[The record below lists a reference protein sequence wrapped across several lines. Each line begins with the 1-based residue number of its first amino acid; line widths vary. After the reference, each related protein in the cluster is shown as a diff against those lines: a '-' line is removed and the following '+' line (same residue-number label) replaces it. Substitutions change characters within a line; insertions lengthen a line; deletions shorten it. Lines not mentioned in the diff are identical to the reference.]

1 MSYSDTVR
9 YTRDGDQF
17 HYYWAARQCL
27 QLLPAG
33 SQLVAVSIEGASAQ
47 ETDGQ
52 KIEQGEEV
60 IDVGLYFG
68 HQEMAHATLV
78 EYFQLKHSTKNPH
91 EPWTVSGLKDTIAG
105 FSKRYAKFC
114 ESYPPEL
121 VKQKVRFTFLTNRP
135 VGSEVAQTIDDVANG
150 RKPSDAETA
159 KYLKKYAKESQDVPG
174 FFSLFRIRAGEPGLW
189 EQRNLLTLD
198 SYIFLSEP
206 DADAAG
212 QLKELVQRRAT
223 SAGKDNPTVVRHDVL
238 SAFKVTELQLFPA
251 PYEATEAA
259 SEFPRDQHEELLQAI
274 RDTRS
279 TLILH
284 ADGGVG
290 KSVVARL
297 LARSFAGTSTSLV
310 YDCFG
315 DGSYRRADKQRHRH
329 ADALVQIVN
338 ELAAKGLCLPVIP
351 TRHIDVKLLMQ
362 AFVSRIEQAA
372 RLLRATD
379 PHALLC
385 IIIDA
390 ADNAVIAA
398 RERNELAFVRDLIRI
413 DVPEGVRLVFTARTH
428 RVEMLDATPETVQVE
443 LKPFSLA
450 ETARHLH
457 QFYPN
462 ATEEEVEEF
471 ARFSSHNPRVQAL
484 AMAQQLSLLDMLRGL
499 GPTPTTVERTLTD
512 LLDKAIKRLKND
524 AGPVEASQ
532 VEALCQCLAVLRP
545 LVPMSVLSHVSQCP
559 PSAIRTFVTALGRP
573 LLVKGDCVHFLDEP
587 SESWFRDK
595 FKPTGPQLV
604 QLLARLTPLASD
616 NGYAASVLPSML
628 LDAGKLDEL
637 AALALSTQGL
647 PRHNP
652 LERRDIELQRL
663 TFALKACLKAN
674 RYAEAAKLALRAGG
688 ETAAETRQ
696 NELLRENAEVVSRL
710 LSVSHIEDL
719 VSRRTFHSTWL
730 GSNQL
735 YYACLLAG
743 HDELIA
749 DARSRLRLA
758 EDWLY
763 AWSRRRSAGD
773 VDTDDV
779 THDDRAAFTLA
790 ILSVS
795 GADDA
800 ARFLR
805 RWRPLMLGFESGK
818 RAARRLFDL
827 SKPLAVDELFR
838 AAKNNVWL
846 MLGLA
851 SESEKVGHR
860 LPAEPLARLIRLLG
874 SPHLK
879 LELDEP
885 WDGRGGLVDAVSST
899 VVIARQVLPMQQTT
913 LVAAVLKKFLPAH
926 PPYGLVQRY
935 GKVNEQML
943 KAYALYD
950 HLADDKLTLKDLAP
964 PPLAEHISIEGKAL
978 RHHHE
983 AEQFCGDVGAIW
995 PWYKLWA
1002 ACVCDASPE
1011 TFTAS
1016 ADEALTLLALIDSY
1030 RTGLRHALNAAA
1042 ALVWLEALRDT
1053 ATAGDRH
1060 WQRYRRWFDE
1070 VCGGMSAQTLTELCR
1085 ACAQK
1090 TEHHALALELA
1101 CEAFAHIEAM
1111 VEEHAE
1117 ERVRQYVQLA
1127 RAVLSVDKHEASAYF
1142 SRAIE
1147 IASRIGEENLSRWR
1161 SLTWLAVHAG
1171 VHGTP
1176 QPELAYRYSQAAELA
1191 YSYSEKHFDWQE
1203 TLRALC
1209 ALCPS
1214 SALAITSRWRD
1225 RGFGRHERVF
1235 AMTIEALVDRQQ
1247 LPPKTPVAMLGI
1259 DAQWRHEKVLDDALA
1274 SAQSDLERQRL
1285 LSICYRYVRVLGA
1298 TKAQWQRFQALGQE
1312 LGVDLLDIERLVAG
1326 TPEREGDSHVTEIPV
1341 LVSAPKAAEEDSL
1354 DPPAPI
1360 DWKVVLVGV
1369 DVSDPEALKQAYQQA
1384 HTANKDVR
1392 LKDFIA
1398 QAAQGLTAGSAGLV
1412 QAISHW
1418 ADFDIFILRDLLEA
1432 IPSSMR
1438 KLVSVRA
1445 ALKQA
1450 LLLVCEREPARI
1462 SQRALYPL
1470 LPWEELKNDG
1480 IADDDEIVDSVLRGY
1495 VTLVEQAD
1503 ASELFQLLDS
1513 LSAKLSPQQAAHTL
1527 EYGLKLLKEALVDD
1541 KGDGKWSAA
1550 LAPPTE
1556 PLSALAGH
1564 LWSGLS
1570 SPGWSERWQFAHVVR
1585 SAAELE
1591 WDELLDELA
1600 GFATTREARPFADAR
1615 LKFYEWH
1622 ARLWFVIGL
1631 ARAALQVHRLPRTC
1645 VALLREELA
1654 CEHVLL
1660 RKFAAQA
1667 LLAAGAVEGEED
1679 KRALLAINQPTLPQ
1693 LQVEEYSGPTDNEQ
1707 SDEPTESTQEFYF
1720 GIDIGP
1726 YWFSPL
1732 GGAFGLSERSIVR
1745 RARTVIQT
1753 RMCARSMTWQDDARY
1768 SRGVFNRDRMD
1779 THHHHGSMPTLDN
1792 LQTYH
1797 SYHAMFM
1804 VAADLLRERPVV
1816 HRRDSQVDEFSDWL
1830 RRYDLS
1836 RPNGMWVSD
1845 LRDPGFM
1852 RPPQL
1857 PNYSDSLWYWSVTPE
1872 HIDRQFLTD
1881 DGKWVLWGYW
1891 SFGERGGREDVSVRS
1906 VLTDEELAPALLAAL
1921 HTSTY
1926 RIYLPSS
1933 DDSDRFHG
1941 QRRLLPLDAWI
1952 ANRNSNVR
1960 IDGRDP
1966 WGLSV
1971 RYPQDLPDDE
1981 ICQALGLM
1989 CSADER
1995 TWTAPNGGVLRSESW
2010 TQTVGHRREEAAE
2023 SGHRLTADGAFA
2035 QALLASRPGQCLII
2049 AVGVTRY
2056 PGEDVAKRDQ
2066 VEPYPLPYTRYYML
2080 THDGKVRTL

>member
-27 QLLPAG
+27 QLLPAD
-33 SQLVAVSIEGASAQ
+33 SALVAVSIEGASAQ

-52 KIEQGEEV
+52 KVEQGEEV
-60 IDVGLYFG
+60 VDVGLYFG
-68 HQEMAHATLV
+68 HQAMAQATLV

-114 ESYPPEL
+114 EIHPPEL
-121 VKQKVRFTFLTNRP
+121 VKQKVRFTFLTNRA
-135 VGSEVAQTIDDVANG
+135 VTAEVVQAIYDLANN

-159 KYLKKYAKESQDVPG
+159 EYLKKYAKESQDVPG
-174 FFSLFRIRAGEPGLW
+174 FFSLFRVRAGEPGLW
-189 EQRNLLTLD
+189 EQRNLLALD
-198 SYIFLSEP
+198 SNVFLSEP

-251 PYEATEAA
+251 PYEATAA
-259 SEFPRDQHEELLQAI
+259 AIEFPREQHDELVQAI
-274 RDTRS
+274 RDARS
-279 TLILH
+279 ALILH

-290 KSVVARL
+290 KSVVARQ
-297 LARSFAGTSTSLV
+297 LARFFAGSSTSLV

-315 DGSYRRADKQRHRH
+315 DGSYRRSDKQRHRH

-351 TRHIDVKLLMQ
+351 TRHTDVKLLMQ
-362 AFVSRIEQAA
+362 AFVARIEQAA

-379 PHALLC
+379 PQAVLC

-428 RVEMLDATPETVQVE
+428 RVEMLDAAPETAQVE
-443 LKPFSLA
+443 LKPFSRA
-450 ETARHLH
+450 ETARHLR

-462 ATEEEVEEF
+462 ATEAEVEEF
-471 ARFSSHNPRVQAL
+471 AGFSSHNPRVQAL
-484 AMAQQLSLLDMLRGL
+484 AMAQQLTLLEMLREL
-499 GPTPTTVERTLTD
+499 GPTPTTVEKTLKD
-512 LLDKAIKRLKND
+512 LLDKAIKRLKD
-524 AGPVEASQ
+524 ETGPVEAAQ
-532 VEALCQCLAVLRP
+532 VETLCQCLAVLRP

-573 LLVKGDCVHFLDEP
+573 LLVKGDSVHFLDEP
-587 SESWFRDK
+587 SETWFRDT
-595 FKPTGPQLV
+595 FKPTGPQLE

-616 NGYAASVLPSML
+616 NGYAASLLPSML

-637 AALALSTQGL
+637 AALALSAQGL

-663 TFALKACLKAN
+663 TFALKACLKAS
-674 RYAEAAKLALRAGG
+674 RYADAAQLALRAGG
-688 ETAAETRQ
+688 ESAAETRQ
-696 NELLRENAEVVSRL
+696 NELLRENAEVASRL
-710 LSVSHIEDL
+710 LSVSRIEEL
-719 VSRRTFHSTWL
+719 VSRRTFKSTWL
-730 GSNQL
+730 GSSQL

-743 HDELIA
+743 HAELLA

-758 EDWLY
+758 KDWLY

-773 VDTDDV
+773 KDASDV

-795 GADDA
+795 GAEDA

-805 RWRPLMLGFESGK
+805 GWRPLMLGLEAGK
-818 RAARRLFDL
+818 RAARRMFDL
-827 SKPLAVDELFR
+827 SRPLAVNDLFR
-838 AAKNNVWL
+838 AAENNVWL

-860 LPAEPLARLIRLLG
+860 LPAEPLARLLRLLG

-885 WDGRGGLVDAVSST
+885 WDGRGGLVDAISST
-899 VVIARQVLPMQQTT
+899 VVIARRVLPLQQAT
-913 LVAAVLKKFLPAH
+913 LAAVLKKFLPAH
-926 PPYGLVQRY
+926 APYGLVQRY
-935 GKVNEQML
+935 GSVNEQML

-950 HLADDKLTLKDLAP
+950 HLANAKLTLKDLAP
-964 PPLAEHISIEGKAL
+964 TPLSEHISVEGKAL
-978 RHHHE
+978 HHHRE

-1011 TFTAS
+1011 AFTAA
-1016 ADEALTLLALIDSY
+1016 ADEALTLLARVDSH
-1030 RTGLRHALNAAA
+1030 RTGLCDAVNAAA

-1053 ATAGDRH
+1053 AAAGDRH
-1060 WQRYRRWFDE
+1060 WQRYRGWFDE
-1070 VCGGMSAQTLTELCR
+1070 VRGGMSAHTLTELCR

-1090 TEHHALALELA
+1090 PEHHAFALELA
-1101 CEAFAHIEAM
+1101 SEAFARIEAM

-1127 RAVLSVDKHEASAYF
+1127 RAVLSVDEHEASAYF
-1142 SRAIE
+1142 DRAIE

-1161 SLTWLAVHAG
+1161 ALTRLAARAG
-1171 VHGTP
+1171 VRGSP
-1176 QPELAYRYSQAAELA
+1176 QPELAYKYSQAAELA
-1191 YSYSEKHFDWQE
+1191 YSYSKKHFDWQE
-1203 TLRALC
+1203 TLQALC

-1225 RGFGRHERVF
+1225 RGFGRYERVF
-1235 AMTIEALVDRQQ
+1235 AMTIEALVDQQQ

-1274 SAQSDLERQRL
+1274 AAQSDLEQQRL

-1298 TKAQWQRFQALGQE
+1298 TKAQWQKFQALGQE
-1312 LGVDLLDIERLVAG
+1312 LGVDLLDIERLVAN
-1326 TPEREGDSHVTEIPV
+1326 TPEREVGSHVAEIPV
-1341 LVSAPKAAEEDSL
+1341 SLSARKAAEEDSR
-1354 DPPAPI
+1354 DAPAPV
-1360 DWKVVLVGV
+1360 DWKAVLVGV
-1369 DVSDPEALKQAYQQA
+1369 DVGDPVPLKQAYQQA
-1384 HTANKDVR
+1384 QAANKDLR
-1392 LKDFIA
+1392 FKDFIA
-1398 QAAQGLTAGSAGLV
+1398 QAAQGLAAGRAGLV
-1412 QAISHW
+1412 KAISRW
-1418 ADFDIFILRDLLEA
+1418 ADFDIFMLRDLLEA

-1450 LLLVCEREPARI
+1450 LLLVCDREPARI
-1462 SQRALYPL
+1462 SQRALYPF
-1470 LPWEELKNDG
+1470 LPWEELKSDG
-1480 IADDDEIVDSVLRGY
+1480 IADDEEVVESVLRGY
-1495 VTLVEQAD
+1495 VTLVELAD

-1513 LSAKLSPQQAAHTL
+1513 LSAKLSPQQAAHSL

-1541 KGDGKWSAA
+1541 KGDGPWSPA

-1570 SPGWSERWQFAHVVR
+1570 SPGWSERWQFAHAVTC
-1585 SAAELE
+1585 AAELE

-1600 GFATTREARPFADAR
+1600 GFATTRDAGPFADAR

-1631 ARAALQVHRLPRTC
+1631 ARAALQVRRLPRAC

-1667 LLAAGAVEGEED
+1667 LLAARAAEGAED
-1679 KRALLAINQPTLPQ
+1679 ERALLAINQPTLPQ
-1693 LQVEEYSGPTDNEQ
+1693 LEVEGYSGPMDDEP
-1707 SDEPTESTQEFYF
+1707 SDEPTESTQEFHF

-1732 GGAFGLSERSIVR
+1732 GDAFGLSERSVER

-1753 RMCARSMTWQDDARY
+1753 RMRARSMTWQDDARY
-1768 SRGVFNRDRMD
+1768 SRGVFNRDRRD
-1779 THHHHGSMPTLDN
+1779 THHSHGTMPSLDN
-1792 LQTYH
+1792 LQTYQ

-1816 HRRDSQVDEFSDWL
+1816 HRRDSHDDEFSDWL

-1845 LRDPGFM
+1845 LRDPGFV
-1852 RPPQL
+1852 RSPQL
-1857 PNYSDSLWYWSVTPE
+1857 PSYADSLWYWSVTPE
-1872 HIDRQFLTD
+1872 HIHWQLLTD

-1891 SFGERGGREDVSVRS
+1891 SFGGRGGQEDVSVRS
-1906 VLTDEELAPALLAAL
+1906 VLTDEVLAPALLAAL

-1933 DDSDRFHG
+1933 NDSDRFHG
-1941 QRRLLPLDAWI
+1941 QQRLLPLDAWI
-1952 ANRNSNVR
+1952 ANRDSNVR
-1960 IDGRDP
+1960 IDERDP

-1971 RYPQDLPDDE
+1971 RYPHDTPDDD
-1981 ICQALGLM
+1981 ICQALGLVR
-1989 CSADER
+1989 SADER
-1995 TWTAPNGGVLRSESW
+1995 TWTAPNRGVLRSESW
-2010 TQTVGHRREEAAE
+2010 TRMVDHGKEETAV
-2023 SGHRLTADGAFA
+2023 SGHRLTADGAFV

-2049 AVGVTRY
+2049 AVGVTRN
-2056 PGEDVAKRDQ
+2056 PGDDAAKRDQ
-2066 VEPYPLPYTRYYML
+2066 VEPYQWPYSRYYML